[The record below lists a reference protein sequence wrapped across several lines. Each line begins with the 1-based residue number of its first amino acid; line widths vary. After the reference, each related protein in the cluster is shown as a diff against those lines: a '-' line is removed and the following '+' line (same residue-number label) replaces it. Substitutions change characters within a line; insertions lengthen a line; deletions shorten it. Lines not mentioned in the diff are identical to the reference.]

1 MAISV
6 FLVHRITRHF
16 GLAIDPRALLL
27 CAVMALVVNFSAI
40 LLSAYL
46 TFNHLM
52 MLVGMVVVSA
62 ALVTGFNE
70 FLLRRAFSRVLLAG
84 AEKHRKAE
92 EEGLV
97 FPDEEP
103 EFEPEPAEE
112 PAPVMEPEPTP
123 VMEPEPTPVEPPAE
137 PEPVREITPELVE
150 EPAPVMEPEPT
161 PVVELPVEPEPVQEI
176 TSEPIEEPAPVS
188 EPEPTPVEPPVE
200 PEPVQE
206 ITPEPVEEPV
216 PVMEPEPTPVELPA
230 EPESV
235 QEITPE
241 PVEEPAPVS
250 EPEPT
255 PVEPPVEPE
264 PVQEITPEPVKE
276 PESVDERIELPDT
289 LASLDDY
296 LDYAYAEKNAGH
308 YAQAA
313 AAYRAAI
320 AGYSDDPY
328 APFLIIE
335 LGNLFKETGDYT
347 EAADT
352 YRRALDLPI
361 IQGQSGIA
369 DEFRKNIAY
378 LDAVAHIMARHQASG
393 IPIGKI
399 PPDWLAEIEDSFAKE
414 TAQ

>member
-123 VMEPEPTPVEPPAE
+123 VVELPVE
-137 PEPVREITPELVE
+137 PEPVREITPE
-150 EPAPVMEPEPT
+150 
-161 PVVELPVEPEPVQEI
+161 
-176 TSEPIEEPAPVS
+176 PI
-188 EPEPTPVEPPVE
+188 
-200 PEPVQE
+200 
-206 ITPEPVEEPV
+206 
-216 PVMEPEPTPVELPA
+216 
-230 EPESV
+230 
-235 QEITPE
+235 
-241 PVEEPAPVS
+241 EEPAPVS